1 MSNLQRINQ
10 DLWINAAGYCNRID
24 PTNINERH
32 LTAGTQNVIIE
43 NLDAQTTRVMTR
55 YGYKSCSFIEQPAVT
70 PANVD
75 YKFAGSYTWNNTT
88 DIYYYTAFM
97 WRNGAGVNLKIK
109 RSLNDICGTYDT
121 VFNNAYIPA
130 TGSRY
135 KEAVRFATWDE
146 SGSCNNTILAVYGTD
161 RIAYQDY
168 TMSFM
173 SDILLPMLYG
183 NGTDVHTTG
192 PLAGQPIGKSP
203 VEPPSTYTIDYI
215 RVFEG
220 QLFIGSRNSRYIYVS
235 RVADNL
241 NSTCFD
247 WANFEYSDPNRLAGE
262 GGILKLNSNC
272 RGFGIES
279 NNLQIYTENDHVY
292 DLVKDDLGSGLQD
305 IYVKPKKISSGQGA
319 YEQELITEIKNGT
332 IYLTNERTVDIL
344 SQVENFTNTQST
356 PISDIVQIDIDNM
369 ELTDARMFY
378 HKRNLYLMFPKSSTT
393 MIYNL
398 ERGIWQPPQTMSI
411 AGMTTEKDVLYG
423 YEYISDDK
431 DGIKVFR
438 MDCYNG
444 YNKENID
451 LSLTDD
457 GAGYICRIV
466 TPYTHLG
473 VRHHKKFHNS
483 IFVEGYI
490 SANSII
496 NVKCLKD
503 YGGYG
508 GIQEKDIHGVRQEGD
523 KVKFINDPVDTV
535 SLGKSVLGSHSLGN
549 DNPYLIPKFHHV
561 LTFSEKNSYYERQIQ
576 FEGEQLEQRW
586 GIISY
591 STNAGMSSDTNF
603 DVTK

>member
-55 YGYKSCSFIEQPAVT
+55 YGYKRCQTITGLFPTNSDPI
-70 PANVD
+70 
-75 YKFAGSYTWNNTT
+75 FAGSYRWDSGFERRFLVAYKINQVNDTYIQVFAATNNPCEAYTNLTGNTIKIAKT
-88 DIYYYTAFM
+88 DFVRFTSLYDTGLQKHLALWVLGDDNIYYWDGTGGSVTVPNPLATSPIPLPTNY
-97 WRNGAGVNLKIK
+97 
-109 RSLNDICGTYDT
+109 TYD
-121 VFNNAYIPA
+121 YIVV
-130 TGSRY
+130 Y
-135 KEAVRFATWDE
+135 K
-146 SGSCNNTILAVYGTD
+146 NQVY
-161 RIAYQDY
+161 
-168 TMSFM
+168 
-173 SDILLPMLYG
+173 
-183 NGTDVHTTG
+183 
-192 PLAGQPIGKSP
+192 
-203 VEPPSTYTIDYI
+203 
-215 RVFEG
+215 
-220 QLFIGSRNSRYIYVS
+220 IGSKNSKTIYVS
-235 RVADNL
+235 RIVSTSAPNL
-241 NSTCFD
+241 WQDF
-247 WANFEYSDPNRLAGE
+247 NFTTFPGRLAGE
-262 GGILKLNSNC
+262 GGHIILDTNC
-272 RGFGIES
+272 RGFGIE
-279 NNLQIYTENDHVY
+279 NDILQIYGEHDYVY
-292 DLVKDDLGSGLQD
+292 DVEINTQNENNAGLVRED
-305 IYVKPKKISSGQGA
+305 IIVTPKKTSSGQGA
-319 YEQELITEIKNGT
+319 IEQELITNIKNGT
-332 IYLTNERTVDIL
+332 IYLTRERTVDIL
-344 SQVENFTNTQST
+344 GNIENFSNTQAT
-356 PISDIVQIDIDNM
+356 PISDVVQIDFDNV
-369 ELTDARMFY
+369 ETKQGNSFY
-378 HKRNLYLMFPKSSTT
+378 HKRNVYFMFPESSTHL
-393 MIYNL
+393 IYNL
-398 ERGIWQPPQTMSI
+398 ERGYWQPPQRIDI
-411 AGMTTEKDVLYG
+411 AGMLADNDKLYG
-423 YEYISDDK
+423 FQYVAK
-431 DGIKVFR
+431 DNNIGVFR

-457 GAGYICRIV
+457 GAGYTCRIV

-576 FEGEQLEQRW
+576 FEGEELEQRW